1 MTQSTFKYKYSVLT
15 RILPWG
21 VPGLLLLRNRG
32 PVRTLGGQLLQVVCY
47 MKYLPNPIWPT
58 SCLRF
63 DNDAY
68 TNLHH
73 IGWNNKIN
81 GNKIED

>member
-1 MTQSTFKYKYSVLT
+1 MLWLALTVPHVLGYAT
-15 RILPWG
+15 
-21 VPGLLLLRNRG
+21 VHK
-32 PVRTLGGQLLQVVCY
+32 VR
-47 MKYLPNPIWPT
+47 
-58 SCLRF
+58 LRF

-73 IGWNNKIN
+73 VRGNNKIN